1 MHQYQ
6 LADRVRI
13 DIPDETDS
21 DFRCHAEHGMILSGE
36 AGIYEVA
43 LDDSN
48 IVLGVTE
55 EEVRPPFY

>member
-1 MHQYQ
+1 MYH

-21 DFRCHAEHGMILSGE
+21 DFRFHGEHGMILSCEFGV
-36 AGIYEVA
+36 YDVA

-48 IVLGVTE
+48 VILEVTE
-55 EEVRPPFY
+55 DEVRPPFY

>member
-1 MHQYQ
+1 MQQYR

-13 DIPDETDS
+13 DIPDETDA
-21 DFRCHAEHGMILSGE
+21 DFNYHGEHGMILSRQAE
-36 AGIYEVA
+36 VYEVA

-48 IVLGVTE
+48 IVLEVTE